1 MHCFGML
8 MDGRSQ
14 ATGIR
19 RRGSA
24 ATMLMVLNAYHDLVQ
39 FTLPDCTDGKH
50 WKLLFDT
57 NTPDELREEPFA
69 IGDVY
74 GVTGRSCLLFRLN
87 A

>member
-1 MHCFGML
+1 
-8 MDGRSQ
+8 MDGRAQ

-19 RRGSA
+19 RRGA
-24 ATMLMVLNAYHDLVQ
+24 DATMLLVLNSYHDVVQ

-57 NTPDELREEPFA
+57 NTPESVREEAFD
-69 IGDVY
+69 IGDTY
-74 GVTGRSCLLFRLN
+74 DVTGRSVLLFRLN

>member
-1 MHCFGML
+1 ML
-8 MDGRSQ
+8 F
-14 ATGIR
+14 
-19 RRGSA
+19 
-24 ATMLMVLNAYHDLVQ
+24 VLNAYHDIVK

-57 NTPDELREEPFA
+57 NTPDSVREEPFS

-74 GVTGRSCLLFRLN
+74 DVTGRSCLLFRLN